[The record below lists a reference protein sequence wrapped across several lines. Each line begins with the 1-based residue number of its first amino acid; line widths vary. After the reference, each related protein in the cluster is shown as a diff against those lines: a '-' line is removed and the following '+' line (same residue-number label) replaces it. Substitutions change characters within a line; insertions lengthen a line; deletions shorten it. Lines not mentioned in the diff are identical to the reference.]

1 MTQRTE
7 RVGEECREVIAEE
20 VQRLK
25 DPRVGFVTITGVKVS
40 PDLRSARVY
49 YTSFG
54 DEAARAGTRAALR
67 SARSHLRAVLGREVR
82 LKFLPDLEF
91 EEDRSLEAGRRIDEL
106 LDQIHQEHPDG

>member
-40 PDLRSARVY
+40 PDLRHARVY
-49 YTSFG
+49 YTAYG
-54 DEAARAGTRAALR
+54 DEAAQAATRAALR
-67 SARSHLRAVLGREVR
+67 SARPHLRAVLGKEVR
-82 LKFLPDLEF
+82 LKFLPELDF
-91 EEDRSLEAGRRIDEL
+91 EEDVSMEARRKIDDVL
-106 LDQIHQEHPDG
+106 QKIHEESHDG

>member
-25 DPRVGFVTITGVKVS
+25 DPRVGFVTITGGKVS
-40 PDLRSARVY
+40 PDLRTARVY

-54 DEAARAGTRAALR
+54 DEGARAGTRAALR
-67 SARSHLRAVLGREVR
+67 SAKPHLRAVLGREVR

-91 EEDRSLEAGRRIDEL
+91 EEDESMEAGRRIDQVLER
-106 LDQIHQEHPDG
+106 IHREHHDG